1 LRHRNRRS
9 LSSICAILIAALSL
23 PALASAQTQ
32 PGSDTVPP
40 PPDYAAQAFDA
51 VILRPLGFTAV
62 IVGAAFFVP
71 AAILTSPGGKDT
83 IEEAME
89 LLVIVPG
96 EWVFTRPLGDF

>member
-1 LRHRNRRS
+1 LRHRKRRS
-9 LSSICAILIAALSL
+9 LSNICATLIAALSL
-23 PALASAQTQ
+23 PTLAQAQ
-32 PGSDTVPP
+32 GSSDTVPP
-40 PPDYAAQAFDA
+40 PPDYGAQVFDA

-62 IVGAAFFVP
+62 VIGAAFFVP

-89 LLVIVPG
+89 LLVIMPG